1 MFSVGIDLV
10 EIARI
15 SKSMNNRRFL
25 QKVLGKDEYIYLE
38 KKQFPK
44 QSVAASFCAKEAFSK
59 AIGTGIKGFNLKDV
73 ELLRNE
79 KGMPYFKFS
88 GNALKI
94 VNDKNL
100 RFSVSITHTKEYASA
115 AVVSWRES

>member
-44 QSVAASFCAKEAFSK
+44 HSVAASFCAKEAFSK

>member
-1 MFSVGIDLV
+1 
-10 EIARI
+10 
-15 SKSMNNRRFL
+15 MNNRRFL

-100 RFSVSITHTKEYASA
+100 RLRYGKNSLNGIKDYTIENMIKDYLVIFDKVKKD
-115 AVVSWRES
+115 ESTADK

>member
-15 SKSMNNRRFL
+15 SKSMDNRRFL

-73 ELLRNE
+73 ELLRND

-115 AVVSWRES
+115 AVVSWRKS

>member
-1 MFSVGIDLV
+1 M
-10 EIARI
+10 
-15 SKSMNNRRFL
+15 
-25 QKVLGKDEYIYLE
+25 E

-44 QSVAASFCAKEAFSK
+44 HSVAASFCAKEAFSK